1 LGAGGYRDN
10 DEAWFED
17 LTSESSRLAA
27 SRTSSTTCRESGA
40 SPGERLVGS
49 HSACGAVIQ
58 PGDSPGDLAS
68 PRFLGMNVWQ
78 TGETLRQAKGYTS
91 PLLFRDEI
99 HGASAFRKASRWGP
113 HTAGS
118 EWVPW
123 PRVSLLVGIST

>member
-1 LGAGGYRDN
+1 MVSLA
-10 DEAWFED
+10 
-17 LTSESSRLAA
+17 SESSRLAA
-27 SRTSSTTCRESGA
+27 SRTSSTPCRESGA
-40 SPGERLVGS
+40 SPGERFVGS

-58 PGDSPGDLAS
+58 PGDPPGDLAS

-91 PLLFRDEI
+91 PLLFRGKI
-99 HGASAFRKASRWGP
+99 HRANAFRKASRWEP

-123 PRVSLLVGIST
+123 PRVSSLVGIST